1 MVSIVQEG
9 LYGVYA
15 EVAHY
20 RDWID
25 STINGGNKRAAVC
38 KNAEGEEAHE
48 PVINN
53 NNYINNNNINI
64 TETNNTD
71 IARLP
76 EELHI
81 TEKAAGL
88 KISRFLKSLTQR
100 TFSSLHRR

>member
-1 MVSIVQEG
+1 MVLIVQEG
-9 LYGVYA
+9 FYGVYA

-53 NNYINNNNINI
+53 NNINI
-64 TETNNTD
+64 AETNNTD

>member
-9 LYGVYA
+9 LFGVYA

-53 NNYINNNNINI
+53 NNNINI
-64 TETNNTD
+64 ADTNNTD

>member
-48 PVINN
+48 PVIKN
-53 NNYINNNNINI
+53 NNYINNNNISI
-64 TETNNTD
+64 ANTD